1 MNINSIENAIGRQLS
16 DSERNTVGLINRWDQ
31 ETKENIMTLLL
42 DAWKNGF
49 SLGRKSSVGRR

>member
-16 DSERNTVGLINRWDQ
+16 DSERSTVGLINRWDQ

-49 SLGRKSSVGRR
+49 ALGRKSSVGRR